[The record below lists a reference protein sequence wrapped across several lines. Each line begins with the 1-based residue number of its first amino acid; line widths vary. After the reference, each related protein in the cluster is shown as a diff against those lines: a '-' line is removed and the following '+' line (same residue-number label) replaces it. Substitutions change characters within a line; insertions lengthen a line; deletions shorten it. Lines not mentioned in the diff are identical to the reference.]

1 MIEFAFTNRILL
13 RVCDG
18 LTMGKEYAI
27 IVENFNN
34 QRKENKMKK
43 LLAVFSII
51 AFAAVAKA
59 DCTWDWW
66 FKNGDKDIKGCAL
79 GLASANN
86 NVTGAQ
92 VSLCANKA
100 KDVKSGAQVAIGYSQ
115 VDTLRNGVQ
124 ASFITKARKAS
135 LQFGLV
141 CFNEGGFLPVF
152 VFFNFDKTMFG
163 SK

>member
-1 MIEFAFTNRILL
+1 
-13 RVCDG
+13 
-18 LTMGKEYAI
+18 
-27 IVENFNN
+27 
-34 QRKENKMKK
+34 MKK
-43 LLAVFSII
+43 VMI
-51 AFAAVAKA
+51 ALSMMALVSVVKA
-59 DCTWDWW
+59 ECTWDWW
-66 FKNGDKDIKGCAL
+66 FNNADKDVKGCAL
-79 GLASANN
+79 GIASANKA
-86 NVTGAQ
+86 VTGAQ

-100 KDVKSGAQVAIGYSQ
+100 TDVKSGAQVAIGYSQ
-115 VDTLRNGVQ
+115 TDTLRNGVQ